1 MDEYKMYT
9 NDELET
15 EVEVLKSEYEEAQML
30 AIENYKKML
39 ELSEKYM
46 VINDI
51 LLTRKGINKVE

>member
-15 EVEVLKSEYEEAQML
+15 EVGILKSEYNEAQTL
-30 AIENYKKML
+30 AIEYYKKML

-46 VINDI
+46 VISDI
-51 LLTRKGINKVE
+51 LLARNGNKKD